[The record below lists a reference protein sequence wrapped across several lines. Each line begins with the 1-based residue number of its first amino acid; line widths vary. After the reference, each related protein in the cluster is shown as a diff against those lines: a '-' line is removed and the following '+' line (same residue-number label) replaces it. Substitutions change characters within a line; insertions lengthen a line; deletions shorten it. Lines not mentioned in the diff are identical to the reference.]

1 MLIVA
6 GEQRTAVSSRA
17 LASPVPR
24 WFGRISYSLYLW
36 HWPLLVIIPAALAL
50 EGLPIRLVLAVIAIG
65 IAALST
71 RYVENPFRFGR
82 ALAKKPGGRT
92 LASAGALS
100 LTIAGIAIAAS
111 AAVGGPSGRV
121 AVLPDLDP
129 APTTAPAPLE
139 LKVAG
144 PLPTDVLPTL
154 LDADADR
161 GHLSADGCQTT
172 VRETVL
178 HDCEYGDTDS
188 ATTIVLLGD
197 SHAGMWFPAVERIA
211 EERHWRLLPFVKNSC
226 TPVAVTVW
234 DNMLKRAFHECDDW
248 REQALERI
256 AAERPAIT
264 MVVTS
269 RSSQVADENGD
280 PMNRRDQREAWRA
293 GFVDVLQRLQ
303 ESSDRVILIGESPHM
318 DRDPLECLASEE
330 LIETCTPTRAVAAP
344 TPYQNLERASA
355 EQAGVEFIPTVD
367 WLCNDTVCPLVIGD
381 YLVYR
386 NQGHLTATVTAAL
399 APQLLWAMEHSR

>member
-1 MLIVA
+1 M
-6 GEQRTAVSSRA
+6 
-17 LASPVPR
+17 P
-24 WFGRISYSLYLW
+24 GRFRPTSF
-36 HWPLLVIIPAALAL
+36 PPC
-50 EGLPIRLVLAVIAIG
+50 
-65 IAALST
+65 ST
-71 RYVENPFRFGR
+71 RTP
-82 ALAKKPGGRT
+82 
-92 LASAGALS
+92 
-100 LTIAGIAIAAS
+100 
-111 AAVGGPSGRV
+111 
-121 AVLPDLDP
+121 
-129 APTTAPAPLE
+129 
-139 LKVAG
+139 
-144 PLPTDVLPTL
+144 
-154 LDADADR
+154 DR

-197 SHAGMWFPAVERIA
+197 SHAGMWFPALERIA

-234 DNMLKRAFHECDDW
+234 ENVLKRAFHECDEW

-256 AAERPAIT
+256 ATERPSIT

-280 PMNRRDQREAWRA
+280 PMNRHDQREAWRA
-293 GFVDVLQRLQ
+293 GFVDVLQQLQ
-303 ESSDRVILIGESPHM
+303 ESSDRVILIGESPHV
-318 DRDPLECLASEE
+318 DRDPLECLASEP
-330 LIETCTPTRAVAAP
+330 LLETCTPTRAVAAP

-355 EQAGVEFIPTVD
+355 AQAGVEFIPTVD
-367 WLCNDTVCPLVIGD
+367 WLCNDAVCPLVIGD

-386 NQGHLTATVTAAL
+386 NQGHLTATMTAAL